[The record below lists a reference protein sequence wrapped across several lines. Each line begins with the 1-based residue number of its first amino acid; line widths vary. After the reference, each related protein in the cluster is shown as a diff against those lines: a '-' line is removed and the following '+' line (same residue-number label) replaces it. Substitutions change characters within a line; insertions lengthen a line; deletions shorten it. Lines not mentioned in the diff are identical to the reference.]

1 MNKTPTQ
8 LNSIIEGTNFKA
20 QYDQSCKKI
29 LANKEIT
36 ARILKGVVSEYKDCT
51 IPEIISYISDI
62 EVGEAPVDTD
72 TIPPSVALENNED
85 IALNE
90 GVRSYDLKFTSAAP
104 GDDGKKISL
113 IINIEAQRKF
123 NPGYSLVKRG
133 IYYCCRLI
141 SSEYGTVFYKS
152 DYDKLQK
159 VYSIWICT
167 NPNDAHRNTVT
178 QYSMSEK
185 MLYGSDV
192 NEKQE
197 NYDILSLIMV
207 CLDSENISSDNSLL
221 ELLSTIFSSQLAAR
235 EKKEILEKKFSIPM
249 NTEINEEVEAMC
261 NLSENIYEQGMEKG
275 IEKGEEKL
283 LRQIIQSKI
292 RSNAS
297 DDDIYNEL
305 KEFGASKELIE
316 KIRSEMNTLA

>member
-1 MNKTPTQ
+1 
-8 LNSIIEGTNFKA
+8 
-20 QYDQSCKKI
+20 
-29 LANKEIT
+29 
-36 ARILKGVVSEYKDCT
+36 
-51 IPEIISYISDI
+51 
-62 EVGEAPVDTD
+62 
-72 TIPPSVALENNED
+72 
-85 IALNE
+85 
-90 GVRSYDLKFTSAAP
+90 
-104 GDDGKKISL
+104 
-113 IINIEAQRKF
+113 
-123 NPGYSLVKRG
+123 
-133 IYYCCRLI
+133 
-141 SSEYGTVFYKS
+141 
-152 DYDKLQK
+152 
-159 VYSIWICT
+159 
-167 NPNDAHRNTVT
+167 
-178 QYSMSEK
+178 MSEK